1 MEQESVNPEEQ
12 ESGPELGP
20 GDSIG
25 RYKLLRRLG
34 RGGMGDVFTAEDPDL
49 NREIAIKVLPASM
62 AANESLVR
70 RFEREAQAI
79 AKLEHPNIVTI
90 YSVERAEGVQFITMQ
105 LVDGDTLRA
114 PIQAGGS
121 PQYEFFDLA
130 IQMAD
135 AVGSAHERGIIHR
148 DLKPENILVTGDGR
162 VMILDFGLAKLR
174 EEAEPRGISGAP
186 SHLTTDG
193 LVVGTMDY
201 MSPEQAEGREVDHR
215 SDIFS
220 LGIVLFEL
228 ATGEHPFRGES
239 NLSVIS
245 AILKDPARSTLEIK
259 ADLPRQLDRIL
270 QLTLEKN
277 REQRTQSMKD
287 LRNQLESLKRETSSI
302 PRAGAARRR
311 LPLGLM
317 LGAFLAGAAVA
328 LGVGAGLGGSGEA
341 AGTAVELGAIRRIA
355 GDADLEVHPAISPS
369 GKMIAYAKGPIGQRK
384 LYVKHVSGGKPVALT
399 AQYEGNHLWPQWS
412 PDESQIAFE
421 AGRSR
426 WLISPFPSDRRAL
439 EGADGAGGLTWSAD
453 GQRVAYTRDDALI
466 VRAFSGGEEL
476 TVVSGFRPN
485 SPCWSPDGSK
495 IAYVL
500 GNDGYHFA
508 AFDSGN
514 IAPSSIWVV
523 SSTGGEPVQVIAEGA
538 LNLCPQW
545 LDDEHLVFISDR
557 HGRNDL
563 YLIRLDGTGTP
574 SGDPERITA
583 GMNAY
588 SFTLS
593 QDRRLIAF
601 CESTRRAN
609 IWKLPI
615 PEPET
620 TVSVRDAVPVTFGS
634 QVIEGMD
641 VSSDGQ
647 WIVFDSNRGGNQD
660 IYKLRLPD
668 GEQQLLT
675 IDPAGEFIPSFSLD
689 GEEVVFHSFTN
700 GNRDVYVMG
709 ADGTGVTQVTT
720 LDSEDRYGTW
730 SPDGNSLVFHSTRE
744 ERFGLWSTTRTE
756 RGGTWSEPRLLMSMD
771 GDSPAWSPDGAL
783 IAFGTGDGASWT
795 VTPEGEDLNKIC
807 GSEVGLAGR
816 PYLKWSRDGEQIY
829 FKGWRT
835 DGRAQVWAA
844 ARDGSEVR
852 ELVIFDDPSKSSG
865 RAEFGVDG
873 ESLYFTLAERQMDVF
888 TIELDFRPGS

>member
-1 MEQESVNPEEQ
+1 MDQESRKPEDPVP
-12 ESGPELGP
+12 GPELGP
-20 GDSIG
+20 GDSLG

-34 RGGMGDVFTAEDPDL
+34 SGGMGDVFTAEDPDL

-62 AANESLVR
+62 AANEALVR

-90 YSVERAEGVQFITMQ
+90 YSVERAAGVEFITMQ
-105 LVDGDTLRA
+105 LIDGDTLRA
-114 PIQAGGS
+114 PIKDGGS

-174 EEAEPRGISGAP
+174 EEAEPRGVTDAP
-186 SHLTTDG
+186 THLTTDG

-245 AILKDPARSTLEIK
+245 AILKDPARSALEIK
-259 ADLPRQLDRIL
+259 GDLPRQLDRIL

-287 LRNQLESLKRETSSI
+287 LRNQLESLKRETTTV
-302 PRAGAARRR
+302 PRTGVARRR
-311 LPLGLM
+311 LPLGLT

-328 LGVGAGLGGSGEA
+328 LGVGMGLGGSGEA
-341 AGTAVELGAIRRIA
+341 ADSTVELGTIRRIA

-369 GKMIAYAKGPIGQRK
+369 GKMIAYAKGPAGQRK
-384 LYVKHVSGGKPVALT
+384 LYVKHVSGGKPVALS
-399 AQYEGNHLWPQWS
+399 AQYEGNHIWPQWS

-421 AGRSR
+421 DGRSR

-439 EGADGAGGLTWSAD
+439 EGADGFGGLTWSAD
-453 GQRVAYTRDDALI
+453 GERVAYTRDQTLI
-466 VRAFSGGEEL
+466 VRDFSGGEEV
-476 TVVSGFRPN
+476 TVASGLRPN

-495 IAYVL
+495 IAYVV
-500 GNDGYHFA
+500 GNDAYHFA
-508 AFDSGN
+508 PFDSEN

-523 SSTGGEPVQVIAEGA
+523 SSSGGEPVEVIAEGA

-563 YLIRLDGTGTP
+563 YLIRLDGTGAP
-574 SGDPERITA
+574 AGDPKRVTA

-593 QDRRLIAF
+593 KDLRQIAF
-601 CESTRRAN
+601 CEATRRAN

-615 PEPET
+615 PEPGT
-620 TVSVRDAVPVTFGS
+620 TSSARDAIPVTFGS

-675 IDPAGEFIPSFSLD
+675 IDPAGEFIPSFSPD
-689 GEEVVFHSFTN
+689 GEEVAFHSFTN
-700 GNRDVYVMG
+700 GNRDVYVMS
-709 ADGTGVTQVTT
+709 AEGTGVTQVTT

-730 SPDGNSLVFHSTRE
+730 SPDGNTLVFHSTRE
-744 ERFGLWSTTRTE
+744 EKLGLWTTTRTE
-756 RGGTWSEPRLLMSMD
+756 RGGAWSQPRELMSME
-771 GDSPAWSPDGAL
+771 GDCPVWSPDGAL
-783 IAFGTGDGASWT
+783 IAFSTEEGAAWT
-795 VTPEGEDLNKIC
+795 VTPDGQVLNKVHGNEI
-807 GSEVGLAGR
+807 GLARR
-816 PYLKWSRDGEQIY
+816 PYLKWARDGQHLY

-835 DGRAQVWAA
+835 DGRAQIWAA
-844 ARDGSEVR
+844 TRDGSAIR
-852 ELVIFDDPSKSSG
+852 TLVAFNDPSKPSG
-865 RAEFGVDG
+865 RAEFGVD
-873 ESLYFTLAERQMDVF
+873 ERFLYFTLAERQMDVF